1 MSRGSKDPHSTPST
15 NQSSAEILV
24 FHTNDQIRV
33 ISNRVRTDPALNTIR
48 EMRSNTPK
56 GDPPGFARP
65 TSASRVSNFRATVG
79 TGLPRPNSSLRESRV
94 RRVNQIRTANIVA
107 PATASLENH

>member
-24 FHTNDQIRV
+24 FHI

-107 PATASLENH
+107 PATASSENH